1 MGAAALSRR
10 EFCEFIDVSNRE
22 LARGYGHGPFRSRA
36 SSPISHAGGGSSA
49 CVSLSV
55 SREPLTHGHRREPT
69 GLTVE
74 GIRNNIW

>member
-22 LARGYGHGPFRSRA
+22 LATGYGHGPFRSRA

-49 CVSLSV
+49 CVSLNV
-55 SREPLTHGHRREPT
+55 SRELPK
-69 GLTVE
+69 LTV
-74 GIRNNIW
+74 RVSQQDSRSRV